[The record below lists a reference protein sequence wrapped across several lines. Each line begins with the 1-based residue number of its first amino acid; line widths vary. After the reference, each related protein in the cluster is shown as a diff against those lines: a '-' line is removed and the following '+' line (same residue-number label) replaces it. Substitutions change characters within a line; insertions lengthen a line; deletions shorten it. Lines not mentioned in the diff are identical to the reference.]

1 MKRHDGCLV
10 AASTNAIRQVM
21 MKSLWLKFL
30 TYPMN
35 SEQSDRPDLSGL
47 SDDESNISEST
58 VPARPEPLSDPAVS
72 RQLFGSWLRA
82 NTLGFAIAGTVLFLI
97 GLLVSLSA
105 VFAAG
110 FFVGAI
116 VGPLQAIVLR
126 RQISK
131 LKVWQ
136 WSLACIL
143 GGYLGTFFGLI
154 AMLYVVGMDWP
165 IPFIDWASIG
175 VFGAFIG
182 ICVGWGQVLVIDR
195 YVRGLRRWWAANVL
209 GRSLGWLSAQFLW
222 LLLTLQWTTLSPL
235 NSPNS
240 LPIVVLCGAVGGLVY
255 GAVTARALPYLVP
268 APAAIVDHSAITDH
282 PA

>member
-35 SEQSDRPDLSGL
+35 PKQPDRPDLPGL
-47 SDDESNISEST
+47 SDEESTSSEST

-72 RQLFGSWLRA
+72 RQLLGSWLRA
-82 NTLGFAIAGTVLFLI
+82 NTLGFAIASTALFFI
-97 GLLVSLSA
+97 SLLLP
-105 VFAAG
+105 FRDLLAAG
-110 FFVGAI
+110 FFVGGI
-116 VGPLQAIVLR
+116 VGPLQALVLR
-126 RQISK
+126 RQILK

-143 GGYLGTFFGLI
+143 GGYLGTFLGLI
-154 AMLYVVGMDWP
+154 AMLYVVGIDWP
-165 IPFIDWASIG
+165 IPFVDWASIG

-195 YVRGLRRWWAANVL
+195 YVRGLRRWWAANVI
-209 GRSLGWLSAQFLW
+209 GRSLGWLSAQLLW
-222 LLLTLQWTTLSPL
+222 LLLTQRAVMFPVESLD
-235 NSPNS
+235 S
-240 LPIVVLCGAVGGLVY
+240 LPVVVLCSAVGGLVY
-255 GAVTARALPYLVP
+255 GVVTAQALPYLVP
-268 APAAIVDHSAITDH
+268 APAAITDH